1 MSIGYVDVRHAL
13 LCDDGRASRTAF
25 RLTQAYGIPRCRGV
39 MARRRLLP
47 ASLALPPFA
56 RRRVPTYSRLA
67 FASCVVLVACHNTA
81 PPATSARPVGLA
93 TVEAR
98 PTLTAATRDASATA
112 DSRRSSLA
120 APPKSLNDEDV
131 ARTVVAVFGDSAAF
145 RLMDVPSGDTPAAES
160 GPVWDINVRS
170 YETHERVTH
179 YVQLFSTSAREHF
192 RARLSRGT
200 RYEPMI
206 RAKLRAGGMPEDL
219 TYLALIESGYDPNA
233 YSRAAA
239 VGLWQFMST
248 TARDVG
254 LRVDWWVDERRDPA
268 RSTEGAIRFLG
279 DLQKQFGSL
288 YLAAAAYNGGPG
300 RVARGLTRYAGE
312 MEGSAGEDRFFALA
326 EQDYLRPETKNY
338 VPQLIAAALL
348 AKMPTQ
354 YGITVDSLP
363 AFAYDSVRA
372 EGSTSLA
379 AVATASGA
387 TAQQLLDLNPSILR
401 GVVPPDGAL
410 WVHVPVGTA
419 ERSAFALDSMPLSQ
433 RLGLHASHIATSTT
447 LAALAATAGVSEKQ
461 LSWYNPRLKT
471 AKRGK
476 LALGQSVLIPTRATV
491 AFARGVP
498 DPSIERY
505 GSGNAVSSRGTH
517 VVRRGESLGGI
528 ARKYGL
534 SVARLKSLNGI
545 TSNRA
550 VPGRALRIRAA
561 IPVSRNASRSG
572 ASAKSTA
579 TRKEMTKSGGKV
591 SSKSGGKSAKKGGAK
606 SAARKSA
613 SKASKKAGKGS
624 KNSGKRSAAKSTS
637 KHKTGKTKKDAQ

>member
-1 MSIGYVDVRHAL
+1 MHTDSPL
-13 LCDDGRASRTAF
+13 LS
-25 RLTQAYGIPRCRGV
+25 
-39 MARRRLLP
+39 
-47 ASLALPPFA
+47 SFA
-56 RRRVPTYSRLA
+56 RRRVPTHSRLA
-67 FASCVVLVACHNTA
+67 FASFVLLVACHPVA
-81 PPATSARPVGLA
+81 PPSGAPSAARPIA
-93 TVEAR
+93 TR
-98 PTLTAATRDASATA
+98 PNSADALPTTVAGPAAANATASRDASTTASAGPRLASTATP
-112 DSRRSSLA
+112 LK
-120 APPKSLNDEDV
+120 APDDDDV
-131 ARTVVAVFGDSAAF
+131 ARTVISVFGDSAAF
-145 RLMDVPSGDTPAAES
+145 HLVDVPGAGMPVTES
-160 GPVWDINVRS
+160 RPVWDMNVRS
-170 YETHERVTH
+170 YETQERVTH
-179 YVQLFSTSAREHF
+179 YVQLFSTSARDHF
-192 RARLSRGT
+192 RERLSRGT

-219 TYLALIESGYDPNA
+219 TYLAMIESGYDPHA

-248 TARDVG
+248 TARGVG

-312 MEGSAGEDRFFALA
+312 MEGSEGEDRFFALA

-379 AVATASGA
+379 AVASASGA
-387 TAQQLLDLNPSILR
+387 NVQQLLDLNPAILR
-401 GVVPPDGAL
+401 GVVPPDGPL

-419 ERSAFALDSMPLSQ
+419 ARAAQSLDSMPLSQ
-433 RLGLHASHIATSTT
+433 RVGLHASHVATATT
-447 LAALAATAGVSEKQ
+447 LAALAATSGVSEKQ
-461 LSWYNPRLKT
+461 MAWYNPHLKT

-476 LALGQSVLIPTRATV
+476 LVLGQTVFIPTRATV

-505 GSGNAVSSRGTH
+505 GSGNAISGRGTH

-528 ARKYGL
+528 ARRYGL

-550 VPGRALRIRAA
+550 APGRALRIRPATITAA
-561 IPVSRNASRSG
+561 RSRSTPSSKTSSKTLEGSSSTADGAKAAKSAGKRKAATKRGGKAGGKAPQNRSRNK
-572 ASAKSTA
+572 ASAKTGSKA
-579 TRKEMTKSGGKV
+579 GTRLGSGSKRAG
-591 SSKSGGKSAKKGGAK
+591 SKSSAKKKLA
-606 SAARKSA
+606 
-613 SKASKKAGKGS
+613 
-624 KNSGKRSAAKSTS
+624 
-637 KHKTGKTKKDAQ
+637 KTKKDAH